1 MTAWRAALTQ
11 RDRLFQVY
19 CEAFGKVENMAEDDR
34 ELLDKAF
41 PNEAE
46 LNVLQS
52 GVKKIGRAEILAYDH
67 SFLRS
72 FLSFIQS
79 TNYMKIFGLPD
90 DLRDALQV
98 LMCERTFLVQLVKG
112 LIEKL
117 LPSLLED
124 PKRHQILLAQ
134 PKFFNDP
141 FLEK

>member
-1 MTAWRAALTQ
+1 
-11 RDRLFQVY
+11 
-19 CEAFGKVENMAEDDR
+19 
-34 ELLDKAF
+34 
-41 PNEAE
+41 
-46 LNVLQS
+46 
-52 GVKKIGRAEILAYDH
+52 
-67 SFLRS
+67 
-72 FLSFIQS
+72 
-79 TNYMKIFGLPD
+79 MKIFGLPD

-124 PKRHQILLAQ
+124 PKRHQLLLAQ

>member
-1 MTAWRAALTQ
+1 M
-11 RDRLFQVY
+11 Y
-19 CEAFGKVENMAEDDR
+19 CEAFGRGGEVTDD
-34 ELLDKAF
+34 EKEMLDKAF

-79 TNYMKIFGLPD
+79 TNYMKLFGLPD

-98 LMCERTFLVQLVKG
+98 LLCERTYLV
-112 LIEKL
+112 
-117 LPSLLED
+117 
-124 PKRHQILLAQ
+124 
-134 PKFFNDP
+134 
-141 FLEK
+141 